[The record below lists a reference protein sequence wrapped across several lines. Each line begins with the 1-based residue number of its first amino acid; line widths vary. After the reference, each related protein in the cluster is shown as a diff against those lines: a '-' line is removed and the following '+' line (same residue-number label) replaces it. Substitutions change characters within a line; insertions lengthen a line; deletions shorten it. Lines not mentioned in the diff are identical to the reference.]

1 MEPTSTPTSTAT
13 PMVEGTAGSMS
24 SDRCHRFGTYADC
37 PMCGG
42 ALHAEHA
49 HFRCGGCGWR
59 DSCCD

>member
-1 MEPTSTPTSTAT
+1 MAQQPAEAAAS
-13 PMVEGTAGSMS
+13 VEGDGTAGTMS

-42 ALHAEHA
+42 SLHAEHA
-49 HFRCGGCGWR
+49 HFKCGSCGWR